1 MPSSEK
7 NSARDK
13 LSILVPAYNE
23 SANIEKTLKAL
34 GKYLVAQGLNYEIIV
49 VDDGSRD
56 NTAQLASNL
65 EMDRV
70 KVVRYQTNMGKGYA
84 IRAAFDNSTG
94 DVLALFDAGLDYQP
108 EHITRFY
115 WIMQASGADMVI
127 GSKRHPQSQ
136 VDYPWKRRVI
146 SSMAQLMTKT
156 LFNLNVKDTQVG
168 MKVFRR
174 RVLADILP
182 RALVK
187 RFAFDIELLA
197 LAQRYGYKIIEA
209 PVHMNFN
216 FRTSAVNPKAIWNSG
231 WDTLAIFYRLKILKF
246 YDKPAAEREMILEK
260 MRRRYSSKG

>member
-1 MPSSEK
+1 MPSSGK
-7 NSARDK
+7 KPACDK

-23 SANIEKTLKAL
+23 SANIENTLRTL
-34 GKYLVAQGLNYEIIV
+34 GKYLVSQGLNYEIV
-49 VDDGSRD
+49 LVDDGSRD
-56 NTAQLASNL
+56 NTAQLASDL
-65 EMDRV
+65 EMEKV
-70 KVVRYQTNMGKGYA
+70 KVIHYQTNMGKGYA
-84 IRAAFDNSTG
+84 LRTAFDNSTG
-94 DVLALFDAGLDYQP
+94 DVLALYDAGLDYPP

-115 WIMQASGADMVI
+115 RIMRSSGADLVI

-136 VDYPWKRRVI
+136 VDYPWKRRAI
-146 SSMAQLMTKT
+146 SSMAQLITKI

-209 PVHMNFN
+209 PVQMNFN
-216 FRTSAVNPKAIWNSG
+216 FRTSAVNLRAIWNSG

-246 YDKPAAEREMILEK
+246 YDKPLAEREAILEK
-260 MRRRYSSKG
+260 MRRRYSSRK